1 MWIDSWVQVDATH
14 PKVLILDQIDPS
26 CFCCYSG
33 PVLTLLLLLLGNPNT
48 NLICFVF
55 ALHGVLLYGLHHG
68 LLVPFNF
75 PVWFGGGD
83 EDLRLA
89 GWLVGWLA
97 LIYWFA
103 GWLREWMTDC
113 WLVPMVPSPL
123 TMLHSL
129 THSRTIKRK
138 QTRIIWRHSFDSG
151 GGHDD
156 DILVFHRRHMHSVQ
170 GSFSVDLGALIVRRE
185 IIEGCPHFF
194 CN

>member
-55 ALHGVLLYGLHHG
+55 ARHGVLLYGLHHG

-89 GWLVGWLA
+89 GWLVGWHLFTGS
-97 LIYWFA
+97 LDDCVN
-103 GWLREWMTDC
+103 GWLIVDWC
-113 WLVPMVPSPL
+113 LWSHHHWLCS
-123 TMLHSL
+123 THSL
-129 THSRTIKRK
+129 TLEQSSANKRE
-138 QTRIIWRHSFDSG
+138 SFDVIHS
-151 GGHDD
+151 
-156 DILVFHRRHMHSVQ
+156 ILVVAMMIFWCFIAAICSSR
-170 GSFSVDLGALIVRRE
+170 
-185 IIEGCPHFF
+185 
-194 CN
+194 